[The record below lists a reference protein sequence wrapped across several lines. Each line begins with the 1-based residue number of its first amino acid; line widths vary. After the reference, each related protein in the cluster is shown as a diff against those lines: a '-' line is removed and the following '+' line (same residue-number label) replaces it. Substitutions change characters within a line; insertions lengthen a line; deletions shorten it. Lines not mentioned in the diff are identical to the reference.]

1 MNSSIVSIFVI
12 RSENTLKNMFES
24 STIYS
29 RFPLH
34 KYCCYKISW
43 YIWILFPAS
52 SVRFAWIFPSHVI
65 FMRSTRLSIT
75 SRGLNLMRHSVTA
88 SSLVISLRALAL
100 PLSAFWSSFN
110 SSYPLSMGLTTF
122 RVNVFSSEFTGTFF
136 IAAIALKEQVRKL
149 LLIWFQS
156 FCWPNTRAWDMK

>member
-1 MNSSIVSIFVI
+1 
-12 RSENTLKNMFES
+12 
-24 STIYS
+24 
-29 RFPLH
+29 
-34 KYCCYKISW
+34 
-43 YIWILFPAS
+43 
-52 SVRFAWIFPSHVI
+52 
-65 FMRSTRLSIT
+65 MRSTRLSIT

-149 LLIWFQS
+149 LLI
-156 FCWPNTRAWDMK
+156 